1 MADESYIQLTLE
13 IAKKGEGNVSP
24 NPLVGCVIT
33 KDNRIIGAGYHQ
45 KFGEEHAEINA
56 INSATESLEG
66 STLFVNLEPC
76 SHHGKTP
83 PCVDRI
89 IEEKIKRVVIGTLDV
104 NPLVSGSGVKK
115 LKKAGVDVKV
125 GVLEKECLELNKFFF
140 KNITKK
146 IPYITLKAAQT
157 LDGMIA
163 DKDHFSNWI
172 SCNSSRQLVHS
183 LRSKYDAV
191 LIGSHTAKIDDPK
204 LTVRMVEGRN
214 PHRIVLDS
222 SLKLNPE
229 LKLFKIK
236 DDKKTFLV
244 TSVDNKVKERKIE
257 KFKETGTEIIFV
269 KKNKNGRL
277 DLLSLMKKLSKQ
289 GISSV
294 LVEGGGKT
302 FSSFLKQD
310 LFDDILLFIS
320 PKILGEGIKTFSDL
334 SYKKL
339 KQALKLKVVKSD
351 SIGEDI
357 LIKLTR

>member
-24 NPLVGCVIT
+24 NPLVGCVII

-45 KFGEEHAEINA
+45 KFGEDHAEINA

-66 STLFVNLEPC
+66 STLYVNLEPC
-76 SHHGKTP
+76 SHQGKTP

-104 NPLVSGSGVKK
+104 NPLVSGNGVKK
-115 LKKAGVDVKV
+115 LKKAGIDVKV
-125 GVLEKECLELNKFFF
+125 GILEKECLELNKFFF
-140 KNITKK
+140 KNISKQ

-163 DKDHFSNWI
+163 DKNHYSEWI
-172 SCNSSRQLVHS
+172 SSATSRKFVHS

-204 LTVRMVEGRN
+204 LTVRLVEGRN
-214 PHRIVLDS
+214 PYRIVLDS
-222 SLKLNPE
+222 GLKLSQALN
-229 LKLFKIK
+229 LFGANS
-236 DDKKTFLV
+236 DKKTILI
-244 TSVDNKVKERKIE
+244 TSLENQIKKNRIE
-257 KFKETGTEIIFV
+257 KFTKRGVEVIFV
-269 KKNKNGRL
+269 KKNKSGKL
-277 DLLSLMKKLSKQ
+277 DLLSLLKELSKK
-289 GISSV
+289 GIASI

-302 FSSFLKQD
+302 FSSFIKQE

-334 SYKKL
+334 SYKNL
-339 KQALKLKVVKSD
+339 KQALKLKVIKSD
-351 SIGEDI
+351 IIGDDI
-357 LIKLTR
+357 LVKLTR